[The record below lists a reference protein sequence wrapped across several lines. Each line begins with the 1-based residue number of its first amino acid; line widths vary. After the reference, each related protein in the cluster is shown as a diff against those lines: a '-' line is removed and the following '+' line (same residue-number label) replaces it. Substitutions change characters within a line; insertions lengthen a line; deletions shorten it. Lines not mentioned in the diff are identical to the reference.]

1 VLNDARL
8 ALGTRLQVTE
18 DMDDITLDPSDPKT
32 PTIAAY
38 MWLTEVQ
45 ADLLETLVG

>member
-1 VLNDARL
+1 V
-8 ALGTRLQVTE
+8 
-18 DMDDITLDPSDPKT
+18 TLDPADPKT